1 VDEFTEFRRDAV
13 EGLRLEENERARTEL
28 AARTCLLCVLA
39 SSVRVSLR
47 VLSHLGKG
55 GRMQESHGEDRVK
68 RNGRT
73 VRDRRVSRSSTAA
86 PVLIFGSL
94 ALIVGTFLEWV
105 GSRDQAVGASNGY
118 QLPDGRVALGVGV
131 ALLLMGIIMA
141 ANKRVGSWFDA
152 DLLGVAL
159 STIALVTVVAL
170 WGYLGSD
177 NRSAEIGLY
186 VTAGGALIAMAG
198 SLAALLRSASDRATW
213 DDEGEGDVG
222 RNRHLAA

>member
-1 VDEFTEFRRDAV
+1 
-13 EGLRLEENERARTEL
+13 
-28 AARTCLLCVLA
+28 
-39 SSVRVSLR
+39 
-47 VLSHLGKG
+47 
-55 GRMQESHGEDRVK
+55 
-68 RNGRT
+68 
-73 VRDRRVSRSSTAA
+73 VSRSSTAA
-86 PVLIFGSL
+86 PVLIVGSL
-94 ALIVGTFLEWV
+94 ALIIGTFLDWV
-105 GSRDQAVGASNGY
+105 GSRDQAVGASSGY
-118 QLPDGRVALGVGV
+118 QLPDGRIALGVGV

-186 VTAGGALIAMAG
+186 VTAGGALIAMVG

-213 DDEGEGDVG
+213 DGEGEGDVG
-222 RNRHLAA
+222 RNRRLAA